1 VTTAGIP
8 KQADCVH
15 GRRAFD
21 VNEYWLRRGKTYVS
35 EERLASEYYRRQERF
50 LLDRLLSA
58 RLPMQRILELG
69 CGFGR
74 ITRLLAST
82 FPTAAIT
89 AVDLSP
95 DQLAHARVWCAEAR
109 NITFLPYDIYSN
121 QSFPSDRYDTAIAI
135 EVFLHHPLD
144 AVTRAVDRLAAVSSY
159 IVNLDWSEDWTW
171 EIAEHVW
178 VHDYAAMYRGRGLRC
193 QEFTL
198 PEKIDGQQQK
208 LFIASHP
215 DAIPGPTTGAAVRE

>member
-1 VTTAGIP
+1 MTTAGIP

-74 ITRLLAST
+74 ITRLLASPT
-82 FPTAAIT
+82 F
-89 AVDLSP
+89 
-95 DQLAHARVWCAEAR
+95 ARC
-109 NITFLPYDIYSN
+109 
-121 QSFPSDRYDTAIAI
+121 
-135 EVFLHHPLD
+135 
-144 AVTRAVDRLAAVSSY
+144 
-159 IVNLDWSEDWTW
+159 
-171 EIAEHVW
+171 
-178 VHDYAAMYRGRGLRC
+178 
-193 QEFTL
+193 
-198 PEKIDGQQQK
+198 EKI
-208 LFIASHP
+208 FILSTNLLPASCP
-215 DAIPGPTTGAAVRE
+215 PLIPNENTAPAP